1 MSRSR
6 IEIYLVRV
14 ESVKCPETLSCHV
27 YLYNKLYDVMAP
39 LTHNNKENKLLVPIG
54 ALIAF
59 QIKTLEKS
67 PKTLFTTIFNTQILI
82 TQSHL
87 WLPLFTTPQ
96 EVKTISNE
104 IQGPRLFLTI
114 KNSDEEL
121 TSCTPDLSVTPD
133 PCAKD
138 FKYYEELLASKDQE
152 IQKLQQ
158 ELSALKS
165 LNSSNHTIELGNK
178 NIDSVE
184 ILLNVYLSRN
194 GIEGLITK
202 HKGNLYKFG
211 SNFVEIVIKD
221 NKICCRTESKWSP
234 LEDFISIYCK
244 KELEQL
250 FDNRPTPISRSNKG
264 SRNPSPKRYTRRSAE
279 NIEIEKKKHKRSES
293 FQTLLK
299 PTNSV
304 LNRTN
309 RTITT
314 KKSPFKC

>member
-6 IEIYLVRV
+6 IEIYIVRI
-14 ESVKCPETLSCHV
+14 ESVKSPETLSCHV
-27 YLYNKLYDVMAP
+27 YLYNKLYDVLAP
-39 LTHNNKENKLLVPIG
+39 LTHNNKENKLIAPIG
-54 ALIAF
+54 VLVAF

-67 PKTLFTTIFNTQILI
+67 PKTLFTTVFNTQVLC

-104 IQGPRLFLTI
+104 VQGPRLFLTI

-121 TSCTPDLSVTPD
+121 TSCTPDLSVTPEL
-133 PCAKD
+133 CVKD
-138 FKYYEELLASKDQE
+138 FKYYEDLIASKDQE

-158 ELSALKS
+158 ELTALKS
-165 LNSSNHTIELGNK
+165 TSTLNHVIELSNK

-184 ILLNVYLSRN
+184 ILLNAYLLRN
-194 GIEGLITK
+194 GVEGLITK

-211 SNFVEIVIKD
+211 SNFVEVALKD
-221 NKICCRTESKWSP
+221 NKILCRTESKWSP
-234 LEDFISIYCK
+234 LEDFISMSCA
-244 KELEQL
+244 KELEHL
-250 FDNRPTPISRSNKG
+250 LDNRATPISRSNKG
-264 SRNPSPKRYTRRSAE
+264 SRNPSPKRYARRSVE
-279 NIEIEKKKHKRSES
+279 NIETEKKQHKRSES
-293 FQTLLK
+293 FQRLLK

-304 LNRTN
+304 LNRTS
-309 RTITT
+309 RPITT